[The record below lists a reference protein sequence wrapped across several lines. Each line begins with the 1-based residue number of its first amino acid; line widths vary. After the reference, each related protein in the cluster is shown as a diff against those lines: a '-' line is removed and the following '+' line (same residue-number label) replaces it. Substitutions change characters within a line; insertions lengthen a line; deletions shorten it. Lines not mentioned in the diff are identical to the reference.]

1 MTDDSTD
8 WFARLTGFAEGTW
21 ADTRARLAVEG
32 DELVSRVNG
41 QRYGIGQL
49 ELPSLAELRQ
59 RAGEQALPQGRPR
72 LRIARGDARLLHR
85 RAEFAGALFQVAS
98 QFNLLEM
105 VSSEVTPEE
114 GVSRYAQDPTQG
126 PACAIAAGA
135 ATIYRNYLVPV
146 GEGTGQTRERQID
159 TLADLGE
166 ALASATGLAVNELW
180 TMRNGYALCKPAG
193 LQAIDRH
200 LAGLD
205 ETGRDALRR
214 RLRIGWHRDVEVTDA
229 PGSARPRVS
238 QALCSALPVAYSRIP
253 SLRWER
259 FARLVLEAAYE
270 STLLAGALNAA
281 RGQSDV
287 VLLTRVGGGAFGNE
301 GTWIDDSIAWAL
313 QRVEHL
319 RLDVRV
325 ITLGV
330 ASQRLVGLAE
340 VYP

>member
-1 MTDDSTD
+1 
-8 WFARLTGFAEGTW
+8 
-21 ADTRARLAVEG
+21 
-32 DELVSRVNG
+32 
-41 QRYGIGQL
+41 
-49 ELPSLAELRQ
+49 
-59 RAGEQALPQGRPR
+59 
-72 LRIARGDARLLHR
+72 
-85 RAEFAGALFQVAS
+85 
-98 QFNLLEM
+98 M
-105 VSSEVTPEE
+105 VSPEVTPEE

-135 ATIYRNYLVPV
+135 ATIYRNYLMPV

-159 TLADLGE
+159 TLADLGA

-180 TMRNGYALCKPAG
+180 AMRNGYALCKPAG

-200 LAGLD
+200 LATLD
-205 ETGRDALRR
+205 DAGRDALRR

-238 QALCSALPVAYSRIP
+238 QAFCSALPVAYSGIP

-281 RGQSDV
+281 RGASDV

-301 GTWIDDSIAWAL
+301 GTWIDESIAWAL
-313 QRVEHL
+313 QRVQHL

-330 ASQRLVGLAE
+330 ASQRLGALE
-340 VYP
+340 GVYP